1 MGLFSKL
8 GQSTDLVEGMA
19 DRLGVDFADSIAA
32 DPEAEGRK
40 FRRAVLNCSHCGN
53 QAGCADLQA
62 ENAHLD
68 EAPSYCRN
76 RDMLAHRPKV

>member
-19 DRLGVDFADSIAA
+19 DRLGVELADSMAK
-32 DPEAEGRK
+32 DPEAEGRR

-62 ENAHLD
+62 ANSHLE

-76 RDMLAHRPKV
+76 RDMLTHMTKS

>member
-19 DRLGVDFADSIAA
+19 DRLGVDFADDIVR
-32 DPEAEGRK
+32 DPETGGRK
-40 FRRAVLNCSHCGN
+40 FRRAVLNCSHCSN

-62 ENAHLD
+62 ETDHLA
-68 EAPSYCRN
+68 EAPDYCRN
-76 RDMLAHRPKV
+76 RDMLAHMPKG

>member
-19 DRLGVDFADSIAA
+19 ERLGVDFADSIAK

-40 FRRAVLNCSHCGN
+40 FRRAVMNCSHCDN
-53 QAGCADLQA
+53 QAGCVDLQA
-62 ENAHLD
+62 ANSQLD

-76 RDMLAHRPKV
+76 HDMLAHRPKT

>member
-19 DRLGVDFADSIAA
+19 DRLGVDFADSMAA
-32 DPEAEGRK
+32 DPEMEVRK
-40 FRRAVLNCSHCGN
+40 FRRAVLNCSHCDN

-62 ENAHLD
+62 ANTHLD
-68 EAPSYCRN
+68 KAPSYCRN

>member
-19 DRLGVDFADSIAA
+19 DRLGVDFGKSIVA

-40 FRRAVLNCSHCGN
+40 FRRAVMNCSHCTN

-62 ENAHLD
+62 SHSHLE
-68 EAPSYCRN
+68 EAPGYCRN
-76 RDMLAHRPKV
+76 RDMLAHRPKT

>member
-19 DRLGVDFADSIAA
+19 DRLGVDFGQNMAA

-40 FRRAVLNCSHCGN
+40 FRRAVMNCSHCTN

-62 ENAHLD
+62 ANSHLD

-76 RDMLAHRPKV
+76 HDMLAHRAKV